1 MIEKKKINQEE
12 MQKYIQLLNLTFKP
26 LKDFK
31 SIKYA
36 QEDRTGLEFMKIS
49 DATGGVAFYNVSGM
63 GVEGIP
69 KMVMEVTSGKIPG
82 ALIKDKE
89 NRRRANRLFD

>member
-36 QEDRTGLEFMKIS
+36 QEDRTGLEFMKIPS
-49 DATGGVAFYNVSGM
+49 MHVRYDGLCILPY
-63 GVEGIP
+63 
-69 KMVMEVTSGKIPG
+69 
-82 ALIKDKE
+82 
-89 NRRRANRLFD
+89 